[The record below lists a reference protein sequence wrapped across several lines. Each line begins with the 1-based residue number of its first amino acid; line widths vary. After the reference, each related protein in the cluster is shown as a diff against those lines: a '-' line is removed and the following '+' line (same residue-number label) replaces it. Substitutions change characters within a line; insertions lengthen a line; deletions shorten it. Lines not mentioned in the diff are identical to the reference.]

1 MRKTP
6 DEQRLMERMAPGVLC
21 REGFLG
27 DDPRDLTEIIETDNA
42 AVEKLGV
49 SHPQIAD
56 ALADLL
62 RKAVNGLGVPVKV
75 DLADSRE
82 GRAVFRES
90 MGRIPSPWGGH
101 VAPKGEVELTDAE
114 SGEVL
119 LRFTPLSVHL
129 AREHGFYQGR
139 GTRYRIEPEAAVK
152 LLGVAGKEED

>member
-1 MRKTP
+1 MRKSP
-6 DEQRLMERMAPGVLC
+6 DEQRLMERMAPGVLS

-27 DDPRDLTEIIETDNA
+27 NDPRDLTEIMETDDD

-49 SHPQIAD
+49 SHEQIAD

-62 RKAVNGLGVPVKV
+62 RKTVNGLGVPVKV
-75 DLADSRE
+75 QLADGRE

-101 VAPKGEVELTDAE
+101 VARKGEVELTDAD

-139 GTRYRIEPEAAVK
+139 GTRYRIEPESAAL
-152 LLGVAGKEED
+152 LLGVSPEKND